1 MKPTSPNAAEPS
13 EVITKDRMDVITLIA
28 LGHSPSHVE
37 PIPIPGR
44 KPISMFVF
52 PVTAWQAWKDYKMG
66 KPTPIDDIR
75 KIWSAEGVFNGFVHN
90 DE

>member
-1 MKPTSPNAAEPS
+1 MKPTSPNTTEPC
-13 EVITKDRMDVITLIA
+13 EVITKDRIDVITLIA
-28 LGHSPSHVE
+28 LGHNPSHVE

-52 PVTAWQAWKDYKMG
+52 PQTAWQTWKDFKMG
-66 KPTPIDDIR
+66 RAMPIDDIR
-75 KIWSAEGVFNGFVHN
+75 KIWNAEVIFNGFVHN